1 MNWAEIGTEIL
12 LSIIG
17 VVVSGLG
24 VFITYLINKYIKND
38 QLKTYLNS
46 LNDIV
51 KACTQEVYQTYV
63 DALKKNNAFDKEAQ
77 EEALQLCLEKINE
90 TLPKELKNWLNNYQ
104 VDVNKYLIS
113 LIESNVYMLKVGV
126 K

>member
-12 LSIIG
+12 LSVIG
-17 VVVSGLG
+17 VVISGLG
-24 VFITYLINKYIKND
+24 IFITYLINKYIKND
-38 QLKTYLNS
+38 QIKTYLNS
-46 LNDIV
+46 LHDIV

-77 EEALQLCLEKINE
+77 ERALQLCLEKVNQN
-90 TLPKELKNWLNNYQ
+90 LPKDLKNWLDTYQ

-113 LIESNVYMLKVGV
+113 LIESNVYLMK